1 MRQVGGKRSAPQQAR
16 AQRTRAELL
25 RAAAEVFAEQGFFA
39 TTLTAITDRAGVT
52 LGAVYFHFRNKE
64 ELAREIVQQQPE
76 RVRPVLEELRSD
88 GLQFAVDVTLGW
100 AHLVVDD
107 VFLLAGARLVMDQEF
122 FMNGEQNSH
131 QQWTEVLLESLFEAR
146 RRREMRTAVDAEAL
160 ARLIV
165 NACTGAQMHAH
176 LETERRDLPQRV
188 RDMWLCLLP
197 AVATPAALSKIE
209 MDESRYTSR

>member
-1 MRQVGGKRSAPQQAR
+1 MEQMAGKRAAPRQAR

-25 RAAAEVFAEQGFFA
+25 RAAAEVFADQGFFA
-39 TTLTAITDRAGVT
+39 TTLTKITDRAGVT
-52 LGAVYFHFRNKE
+52 LGAMYFHFRNKE

-76 RVRPVLEELRSD
+76 LLRPALEELDSQ
-88 GLQFAVDVTLGW
+88 GLQFAVDVTLSW
-100 AHLVVDD
+100 AHRVVDD

-122 FMNGEQNSH
+122 FMAGEQNSH
-131 QQWTEVLLESLFEAR
+131 QQWTGVLLESLLEAK
-146 RRREMRTAVDAEAL
+146 RRREVRAAADAEAL

-176 LETERRDLPQRV
+176 LETERQDLPQRV

-197 AVATPAALSKIE
+197 AVATVSAANRIE
-209 MDESRYTSR
+209 MGEGRYASR

>member
-1 MRQVGGKRSAPQQAR
+1 MTGRRAAPQQAR

-39 TTLTAITDRAGVT
+39 TTLTKITDRAGVT
-52 LGAVYFHFRNKE
+52 LGAMYFHFRNKE
-64 ELAREIVQQQPE
+64 ELAREIVQLQPE
-76 RVRPVLEELRSD
+76 RLRPVLEDLESE
-88 GLQFAVDVTLGW
+88 GLQFSVDVTLSW
-100 AHLVVDD
+100 AHQMVDD

-131 QQWTEVLLESLFEAR
+131 QQWTGVLVDSLREAQ
-146 RRREMRTAVDAEAL
+146 RRREVRAAAEVEAL

-176 LETERRDLPQRV
+176 LETERQDLPLRV
-188 RDMWLCLLP
+188 RDMWRCLLP
-197 AVATPAALSKIE
+197 AIATPSAAGKVAMGEERYLS
-209 MDESRYTSR
+209 R